1 MKKLII
7 VCVLVLLVVASY
19 SQQARITKEQYEQKA
34 DSVMSIRT
42 IQKMQTLFTLTTQQQ
57 EELREA
63 TITLNRNRKAVFM
76 EYRKTPALQEKMQQQ
91 EKVRDS
97 VYQAIV
103 GTANYAKYR
112 EAMMAERQQKQAA
125 MAERMRVKFG
135 TVDTVNNKPTTKPLN

>member
-1 MKKLII
+1 
-7 VCVLVLLVVASY
+7 VVASY